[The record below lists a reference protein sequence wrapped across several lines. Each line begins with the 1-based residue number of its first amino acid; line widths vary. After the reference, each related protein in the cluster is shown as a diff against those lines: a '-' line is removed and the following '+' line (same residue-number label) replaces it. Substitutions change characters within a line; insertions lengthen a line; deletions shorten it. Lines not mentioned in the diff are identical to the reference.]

1 MRGVSFWNAV
11 SLIWVT
17 ISATTMFFIAMTCFI
32 ASESALLGI
41 SYLALGFLFTG
52 AWCYFAGRH
61 VWRDLLGD
69 K

>member
-1 MRGVSFWNAV
+1 MREVKFWHAV
-11 SLIWVT
+11 SLIWIT
-17 ISATTMFFIAMTCFI
+17 ISGTTIFFIAAMCFV
-32 ASESALLGI
+32 ASKSPVLGTA
-41 SYLALGFLFTG
+41 YLALGFLMTG